1 MSNIFLLHRFL
12 STRDRLVRGI
22 GSELRPRGCA
32 AQAADEV
39 PVRRMGMIDELASA
53 VRTRGHLQH
62 VGLEKTQECPCAGDA
77 QDRFQSDCPDLV
89 EVEPIGGDERHD
101 ALPFRALRGPVVQVH
116 EERGMEVWLPSH
128 EPLGGK
134 RKKSPRGRLLAD
146 LMIEPPQT
154 LTRQCRLCLEH
165 LHSGPQAD
173 EAVFPPG
180 EGPFRGAP
188 LPCLHPSLP
197 EPQTEEASAGG
208 SSHFHHTSRDCSRLV
223 WSIELGVTS
232 SALWGERIDF
242 KLPVLSWQGG
252 CPPRRNPD
260 RQRSLQF

>member
-1 MSNIFLLHRFL
+1 MSNSFLFHRFL

-62 VGLEKTQECPCAGDA
+62 VGLEKTQERPCAGDA

-101 ALPFRALRGPVVQVH
+101 ALPFRTLRGPVVQVH
-116 EERGMEVWLPSH
+116 EERGMEVWLPFQ

-134 RKKSPRGRLLAD
+134 RKKSPRGCLLAD
-146 LMIEPPQT
+146 LTIEPSQA

-165 LHSGPQAD
+165 LHSGPQAN
-173 EAVFPPG
+173 ELAGQKNLFGVVFGRSRIHISAMLRFPG
-180 EGPFRGAP
+180 DPMRQARGAG
-188 LPCLHPSLP
+188 CGIRRR
-197 EPQTEEASAGG
+197 GG
-208 SSHFHHTSRDCSRLV
+208 SPYS
-223 WSIELGVTS
+223 
-232 SALWGERIDF
+232 
-242 KLPVLSWQGG
+242 
-252 CPPRRNPD
+252 
-260 RQRSLQF
+260 